1 MWFFSYYC
9 HTHKP
14 DWDLEAY
21 KELKIKESSLLRS
34 KEKRFRFT
42 SFEGCRLVLFVV
54 KLGPIVR
61 LPPDHFKTIDPSIY
75 AWKIALLY
83 GFHIFNCSMKDT
95 VIVMNSHRDP
105 LCWQSDAS
113 KGQKY
118 SRQHSLSSFER
129 IYVVMLF
136 CIIQCVTMKHF
147 KYFKIILLL
156 CVLKTVWS
164 NRKYFWEMVRTW
176 WKDLNFLL
184 LLVCFFFYFLF

>member
-1 MWFFSYYC
+1 M
-9 HTHKP
+9 
-14 DWDLEAY
+14 
-21 KELKIKESSLLRS
+21 
-34 KEKRFRFT
+34 
-42 SFEGCRLVLFVV
+42 
-54 KLGPIVR
+54 R

-118 SRQHSLSSFER
+118 SRQHSLLSFER

-176 WKDLNFLL
+176 WRDLNFI
-184 LLVCFFFYFLF
+184 LVLVWVVLVFFTFSSNEKKEAARFTKILPQIPTKKVYSTYTLFKLKCMYLKLVASLCGR